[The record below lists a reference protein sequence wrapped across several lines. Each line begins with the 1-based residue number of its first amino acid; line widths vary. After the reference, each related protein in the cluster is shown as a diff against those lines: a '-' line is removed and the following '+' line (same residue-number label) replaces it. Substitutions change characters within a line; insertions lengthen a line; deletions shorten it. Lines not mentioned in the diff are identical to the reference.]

1 MTNIKQPYGLK
12 NGEIVSID
20 QVESG
25 LKCDCFCPACN
36 GRLIARKGTE
46 KQHHFAHYKS
56 DDCGKGTE
64 TILHKLSKEIISNA
78 KTFTTPALK
87 LGDSDI
93 TIFEETEIQIDNVK
107 LEHRLGDIIPDII
120 IESKGKELLVEI
132 TVTHELCFPKT
143 RTITEKGFAT
153 IEIFVQELITELYSS
168 GDLFLKSNIFQDEL
182 LSGTK
187 YKRWIFN
194 PKVDKVKR
202 ELKNN
207 YAIRLERKTIKFD
220 EYEYLNFIDDCP
232 RNIRTWKGGFKKGK
246 SYANID
252 EYCPSCEFCAGIDY
266 KVWTDPRIE
275 FHQHSYLVATY
286 CCGDYKNEFQEL
298 VRCIR

>member
-12 NGEIVSID
+12 NGEIVSIE

-25 LKCDCFCPACN
+25 LNCDCFCPACN
-36 GRLIARKGTE
+36 GRLIARKGVE

-56 DDCGKGTE
+56 EDCGKGIE
-64 TILHKLSKEIISNA
+64 TILHKLSKEIISKS

-87 LGDSDI
+87 FSDSDI

-143 RTITEKGFAT
+143 RTIAEKGFAT
-153 IEIFVQELITELYSS
+153 IEIFAQELIIELYRS
-168 GDLFLKSNIFQDEL
+168 GDIFLKSNVFQDEL
-182 LSGTK
+182 ISGTK

-194 PKVDKVKR
+194 PKFRKIIR

-207 YAIRLERKTIKFD
+207 YAIRLERKRIKLD
-220 EYEYLNFIDDCP
+220 DYEYLNFIDDCP
-232 RNIRTWKGGFKKGK
+232 ISMRTWKRGFNKGK

-252 EYCPSCEFCAGIDY
+252 KDCTSCEFCAGMDY
-266 KVWTDPRIE
+266 KEWIDPRLE
-275 FHQHSYLVATY
+275 FHRHSYPIATY

-298 VRCIR
+298 VKSIR